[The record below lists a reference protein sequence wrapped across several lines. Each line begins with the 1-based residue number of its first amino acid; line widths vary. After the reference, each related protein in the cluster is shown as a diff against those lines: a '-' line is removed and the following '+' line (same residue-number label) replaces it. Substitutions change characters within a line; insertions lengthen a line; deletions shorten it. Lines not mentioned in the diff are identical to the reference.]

1 MAGLVSTEQPL
12 NILLHL
18 DFIHLLVAQK
28 TIQKCELRILIFIQK
43 YVGCECLAYISHIY
57 IYTFNKFSF
66 TRLNFSSNL
75 QLPRKKISKV
85 CLIYMFGGP
94 QGTAKHICNAA
105 GKTCQNMFKKW
116 CSMKSVQYKIWV
128 SDEVQLL
135 FFLVKLMVTWPFLK
149 RK

>member
-1 MAGLVSTEQPL
+1 MAGLLSTEQPL

-28 TIQKCELRILIFIQK
+28 TIQTCELTILIFIQK

-57 IYTFNKFSF
+57 IYLKQVFFHKVEFF
-66 TRLNFSSNL
+66 L
-75 QLPRKKISKV
+75 QPSAAQKKISKV

-94 QGTAKHICNAA
+94 QGTAKHIC
-105 GKTCQNMFKKW
+105 QNMFEKW
-116 CSMKSVQYKIWV
+116 CSMKSLQYKIWV

-135 FFLVKLMVTWPFLK
+135 FFLSS
-149 RK
+149 